1 MNIKNLITRAG
12 AGIIY
17 ILIVLGGII
26 GGKYPFIVVF
36 SSLAGLGLYEF
47 FRMVEKD
54 TSHAISKFFN
64 IFFGVIIIISVFLF
78 LEKITLIALPIALL
92 TYLLILFAT
101 AVFIH
106 RTDILHAIIYSI
118 FGQIY
123 ITLPFGFLL
132 LISYL
137 HSIGINNYH
146 PAFVIALF
154 VFIWVND
161 TSAYFFGSLFGKH
174 KLLERISPKK
184 SVEGFIMGIVFT
196 ILSSFIFAYYYPEYG
211 ILFWAGFGVTASL
224 FGTLGDMFESLIKRT
239 YNVKDT
245 GNIIP
250 GHGGVLDR
258 IDSLLIAI
266 PAVFLYLV
274 IYITLFH

>member
-1 MNIKNLITRAG
+1 MNVKNLITRAG

-26 GGKYPFIVVF
+26 GGKYPFIIVF
-36 SSLAGLGLYEF
+36 GSFVGLSLYEF

-78 LEKITLIALPIALL
+78 LEKITLIALPLALL
-92 TYLLILFAT
+92 SYLLILFAS

-106 RTDILHAIIYSI
+106 RNDILHAIIYSI

-123 ITLPFGFLL
+123 ITLPMGFLL
-132 LISYL
+132 LIAYL
-137 HSIGINNYH
+137 HNFGISNYH

-154 VFIWVND
+154 VYIWVND
-161 TSAYFFGSLFGKH
+161 TAAYFFGSLFGKH
-174 KLLERISPKK
+174 KLMERISPKK
-184 SVEGFIMGIVFT
+184 SVEGFIGGIVFT
-196 ILSSFIFAYYYPEYG
+196 FLSSFVFDFYYPEYG
-211 ILFWAGFGVTASL
+211 IWFWVGFGVTASL
-224 FGTLGDMFESLIKRT
+224 FGTLGDLFESLIKRT

-250 GHGGVLDR
+250 GHGGMLDR

-274 IYITLFH
+274 IFVTFFH